1 MSAYT
6 RYAAAVLLAGLA
18 VGCAARTEAPQP
30 PPSPRAT
37 PGGHAGAPAPAASA
51 EPAKSP
57 FTLVASGD
65 VLASYATVLDTAQQ
79 DAQSSGFDYR
89 PMLKGIKPVIASAGL
104 ALCQLPTPLGPL
116 EGPFASG
123 REFQAPPQVATALK
137 DAGFDSCAT
146 ASAHSLD
153 RGADGVG
160 RTLEALDTVGLRH
173 AGTARSVAEASR
185 PALLTAPG
193 GAKVAQLSYT
203 VGAQGRGAA
212 APWAVNLA
220 DEQRIIADARAA
232 RRAGADLVVVS
243 AHWGT
248 EYRTAPDAQQTELAR
263 VLTASETD
271 GRPDIDLIV
280 GSRARTPQPY
290 EKVNG
295 SGDGDTQDDQEVSD
309 GGTWVVYGLGDQ
321 IAGEMRNKHGK
332 MGTVARFT
340 FTPPAED
347 GDRWR
352 ASKAEFIPQWFDTK
366 TGRVR
371 KLGKSAKLSRELA
384 AVREEIRRTTLSRG
398 AAKHGLVM
406 GD

>member
-18 VGCAARTEAPQP
+18 VGCAAGPEAPQP
-30 PPSPRAT
+30 PPSLRAT
-37 PGGHAGAPAPAASA
+37 PGGHAGAPAPAERA
-51 EPAKSP
+51 EPPGPAEPDKQP

-65 VLASYATVLDTAQQ
+65 VLASYATVLSTAQQ
-79 DAQSSGFDYR
+79 DASGTGYDYR
-89 PMLKGIKPVIASAGL
+89 PMLKGIKPVISSADL
-104 ALCQLPTPLGPL
+104 ALCQLATPLGPL

-123 REFQAPPQVATALK
+123 RDFLAPPQVATALK

-153 RGADGVG
+153 RGAEGVG

-173 AGTARSVAEASR
+173 AGTARNVAEASR
-185 PALLTAPG
+185 PALLTAGG
-193 GAKVAQLSYT
+193 GARVAQLSYT
-203 VGAQGRGAA
+203 LGVQGGGRAAA

-248 EYRTAPDAQQTELAR
+248 EYRTEPDPQQTELAR

-295 SGDGDTQDDQEVSD
+295 
-309 GGTWVVYGLGDQ
+309 TWVVYGLGNQ
-321 IAGEMRNKHGK
+321 IAGTMKKPQGDW
-332 MGTVARFT
+332 GTIARFH
-340 FTPPAED
+340 FAPPEQDGERWQVTRAEYVPQLITREEPLRTVD
-347 GDRWR
+347 LGRTSGHAKER
-352 ASKAEFIPQWFDTK
+352 KAITAA
-366 TGRVR
+366 V
-371 KLGKSAKLSRELA
+371 LSRDA
-384 AVREEIRRTTLSRG
+384 AAE
-398 AAKHGLVM
+398 GLKQ
-406 GD
+406 GK

>member
-37 PGGHAGAPAPAASA
+37 PGGHAGAPAPAAPAESPAPA

-79 DAQSSGFDYR
+79 DARSAGYDYR
-89 PMLKGIKPVIASAGL
+89 PMLKGIKPVIASADL

-123 REFQAPPQVATALK
+123 RDFQAPPQVATALK

-153 RGADGVG
+153 GGADGVG

-185 PALLTAPG
+185 PTLLTALG

-263 VLTASETD
+263 VLTGSETD

-295 SGDGDTQDDQEVSD
+295 
-309 GGTWVVYGLGDQ
+309 TWVVYGLGDQ
-321 IAGEMRNKHGK
+321 MAGAMKKPQGNW
-332 MGTVARFT
+332 GTVARFRFAPPEEEGERWQVT
-340 FTPPAED
+340 SAEYVPQLITREEPLRTVDLGRTPKYAKE
-347 GDRWR
+347 R
-352 ASKAEFIPQWFDTK
+352 KAIT
-366 TGRVR
+366 
-371 KLGKSAKLSRELA
+371 A
-384 AVREEIRRTTLSRG
+384 AVLGRG
-398 AAKHGLVM
+398 AAAEGLKQ
-406 GD
+406 GK